1 MPMLIFCIQ
10 QSPLITRL
18 YKFRGYFGIDKRIM
32 IELFCTLLF
41 LIFPLVNCLYN
52 YFFFCSYYRDVQV
65 DTPRMRFRVDMVKE
79 QMPSDVLLV
88 NRKKTK
94 IIVLYYIIYYM
105 IILLHADTSLLHAE
119 ESLNITF

>member
-1 MPMLIFCIQ
+1 MHIIIFDIPVGKLSLQ
-10 QSPLITRL
+10 L
-18 YKFRGYFGIDKRIM
+18 
-32 IELFCTLLF
+32 
-41 LIFPLVNCLYN
+41 
-52 YFFFCSYYRDVQV
+52 FFFCSYYRDVQV

-119 ESLNITF
+119 ESHADT